1 MWQEVNND
9 LPIEIPVRVRF
20 ASGRRRV
27 RGTAEHEL
35 PNMPPVKL
43 DFRGGF
49 VFDHY
54 IELEYTNEGTWQRG
68 AFIAQL
74 DSSGKTLNGTF
85 AGFGLESN
93 KPVHGTAK
101 LTKA

>member
-1 MWQEVNND
+1 MWQDVNNE
-9 LPIEIPVRVRF
+9 LPTEIPVRLTF
-20 ASGRRRV
+20 TSGRRRV
-27 RGTAEHEL
+27 RGTEYEL
-35 PNMPPVKL
+35 PNKPSVKL

-68 AFIAQL
+68 AFIAEL

-93 KPVHGTAK
+93 KPVHGTAR
-101 LTKA
+101 LTKN